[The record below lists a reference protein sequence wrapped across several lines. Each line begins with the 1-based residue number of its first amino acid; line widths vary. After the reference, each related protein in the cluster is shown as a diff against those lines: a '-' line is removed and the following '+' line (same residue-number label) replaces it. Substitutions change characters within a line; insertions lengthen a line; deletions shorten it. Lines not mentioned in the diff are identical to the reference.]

1 MQSKA
6 KSRKYYY
13 FLTSL
18 IIVLLKISKL
28 LERLCILMHILIVA
42 PLLGHMRAAG
52 VPLRSRKMQ
61 NIYFL
66 TNNLRGGGNAGT
78 QHQQ

>member
-1 MQSKA
+1 MKKKFVKEMQSKA

-28 LERLCILMHILIVA
+28 LERLCILMHILIS
-42 PLLGHMRAAG
+42 LGS
-52 VPLRSRKMQ
+52 L
-61 NIYFL
+61 I
-66 TNNLRGGGNAGT
+66 
-78 QHQQ
+78 